1 MELLQVLERLQPAF
15 DILRADGYDL
25 EVAEAGGV
33 LDLTIVAGPSACA
46 DCLVPEPLMLSM
58 LQDMLDP
65 TGKAPPPVRLTYP
78 DAGAGH

>member
-1 MELLQVLERLQPAF
+1 LDIQQARERLQPAF
-15 DILRADGYDL
+15 DILQADGYDL
-25 EVAEAGGV
+25 EVAEAEGV
-33 LDLTIVAGPSACA
+33 LDLTIVAGPSACV

-78 DAGAGH
+78 EAGAGH

>member
-1 MELLQVLERLQPAF
+1 
-15 DILRADGYDL
+15 
-25 EVAEAGGV
+25 
-33 LDLTIVAGPSACA
+33 
-46 DCLVPEPLMLSM
+46 